1 MKDLKIVVISTC
13 IYPSRIT
20 FDVYGSES
28 YRALLADELAKLG
41 NEVYLIATEKSKTK
55 YAKILY
61 VADYK
66 KIGSMYDAEWNA
78 WKNYKDI
85 ILSSDFVIDASA
97 TCIYS
102 ERYFFYHKENFKGF
116 WCYYRDGNE
125 QGFFFPREPV
135 NRNVTSICLSP
146 LVSSRVKKLLFFEPI
161 PIPFSVDEEIF
172 KPMKIEKDIDVLYLH
187 RPHIDKGIITFL
199 RLAKKLKDY
208 KFVLAYDCYSEDHY
222 KWHNFAMKIIK
233 RKGLR
238 NVEYIPL
245 NKSLDKKLE
254 LYNRAR
260 IFFAGILYKKY
271 VEALGL
277 TSLEALSCGTGVI
290 ACKYNFGLYDYAK
303 DCDAIYF
310 TNGSEEEYVKAIKSF
325 DYDSKEA
332 RGFVLKNFNKR
343 LMAERFLRLYYEG
356 RD

>member
-1 MKDLKIVVISTC
+1 M
-13 IYPSRIT
+13 
-20 FDVYGSES
+20 
-28 YRALLADELAKLG
+28 ADELARLG
-41 NEVYLIATEKSKTK
+41 NEVYLIATEKSKTR

-61 VADYK
+61 VANYR
-66 KIGSMYDAEWNA
+66 KIGSMWEAEYRA

-85 ILSSDFVIDASA
+85 ILSADFVIDASA

-102 ERYFFYHKENFKGF
+102 ERYFFYHKERFKGF
-116 WCYYRDGNE
+116 WCYYRDGHE
-125 QGFFFPREPV
+125 TSFFVPRSPANYHV
-135 NRNVTSICLSP
+135 KSVALSK
-146 LVSSRVKKLLFFEPI
+146 LVAKRVKELLKFEPYA
-161 PIPFSVDEEIF
+161 IPFSIDEEIF

-222 KWHNFAMKIIK
+222 KWHDIAMKIIK

-271 VEALGL
+271 VEAMGL
-277 TSLEALSCGTGVI
+277 TSLEALSCGTGVV

-303 DCDAIYF
+303 DCNAIYF
-310 TNGSEEEYVKAIKSF
+310 TDGSEEEYVKAIKSF

-332 RGFVLKNFNKR
+332 RNFVLKNFNKR
-343 LMAERFLRLYYEG
+343 LMAKRFLELYEKEIQQI
-356 RD
+356 